1 MSARFGVIF
10 GATLALV
17 LLALYC
23 TSALYLI
30 YEVYLSDPKTPVT
43 KEDGY
48 IYVLT
53 TVGGLVSALVIARLS
68 IAKPGSMPTI
78 AGTKPE
84 STFGIV
90 ASNTVSAIYL
100 LAWVFTGLAALVV
113 GVMLRPEVNKTV
125 ADLGT
130 TWLGLAVSAAYA
142 YLGIQPADNAGDNKQ
157 QAGSNPP

>member
-1 MSARFGVIF
+1 VI
-10 GATLALV
+10 
-17 LLALYC
+17 
-23 TSALYLI
+23 
-30 YEVYLSDPKTPVT
+30 YLSDPKTPVI

-68 IAKPGSMPTI
+68 VTKPGSMPTI

-90 ASNTVSAIYL
+90 ASNTVSGIYL

-142 YLGIQPADNAGDNKQ
+142 YFGIKPVSGEDDKKQAADPKPAAAPPIEQPK
-157 QAGSNPP
+157 